1 MVRKSS
7 LPESDDLCTRPINLF
22 QENQMR
28 NENLGSIFCQSR
40 KNAFVQQINIRGY
53 RMKSP
58 DSHNKLNPFE
68 EIVVSPT
75 YTLKNRITAKNE
87 RK

>member
-1 MVRKSS
+1 MK
-7 LPESDDLCTRPINLF
+7 
-22 QENQMR
+22 
-28 NENLGSIFCQSR
+28 NENLGSIICQSR

-68 EIVVSPT
+68 EIVISPT
-75 YTLKNRITAKNE
+75 YTLKNKIITNNE
-87 RK
+87 EKYYEKE